1 MAHLLDFIQNHDAET
16 VLTTLYV
23 LVDDA
28 YPLACAALGWQGRE
42 RGTEPQF
49 TDSEVLTLVYYAE
62 LYHGGNET
70 LGWSFIKNNFKA
82 LFPDL
87 ISRTRFNRR
96 RRAVD
101 FLIEPIRR
109 IWLAWLHLDEDAER
123 IIDSLPVHFC
133 QYVRGKRC
141 SLIHEQEDYGPDEFF
156 GRVPSKKEQ
165 LCGVKW
171 HISTTPWGV
180 VDAHL
185 PAPASYHDVTVAGA
199 VLRLSGGQFVAGDKA
214 YQSQRLTEE
223 VKEQTGKDLCA
234 LRKKNQ
240 APYGAWFTEKL
251 KALRRRI
258 ECAFSVLAGRFG
270 IEWPGGH
277 SLESLL
283 HRAKSKIAVHT
294 VCFLLAA
301 LLD

>member
-1 MAHLLDFIQNHDAET
+1 MAHLLDFIQNHDVET

-28 YPLACAALGWQGRE
+28 YPIACAALGGGGRE
-42 RGTEPQF
+42 RGQEPRF
-49 TDSEVLTLVYYAE
+49 TDSEGLTLVDYAE

-70 LGWSFIKNNFKA
+70 LAWSFIKNNFRA
-82 LFPDL
+82 LFPNL
-87 ISRTRFNRR
+87 ISRPRFNRR

-101 FLIEPIRR
+101 FLLEPMRR
-109 IWLAWLHLDEDAER
+109 VWLDWLHRDEDAER
-123 IIDSLPVHFC
+123 IVDSLPVHFC
-133 QYVRGKRC
+133 QYGRGKRC
-141 SLIHEQEDYGPDEFF
+141 GLIHEQDNYHPDEFF
-156 GRVPSKKEQ
+156 GRVTSKQEKR
-165 LCGVKW
+165 CGVKW
-171 HISTTPWGV
+171 HISAPPLGV

-185 PAPASYHDVTVAGA
+185 PAPASSHDATVAGA
-199 VLRLSGGQFVAGDKA
+199 VLRLSGGRFVAGDKA

-223 VKEQTGKDLCA
+223 VKEQTGLDLCA

-240 APYGAWFTEKL
+240 VPYGAWFTEKL
-251 KALRRRI
+251 QAFRRRI
-258 ECAFSVLAGRFG
+258 EGAFSVLACRFG

-277 SLESLL
+277 SLDSLL